1 MEHGDRVDGL
11 VAMDSVPLPEILA
24 RADWRFAKAWWH
36 WWFLAQLE
44 KPAEDVICA
53 DPDRWYRVNGP
64 EVMGEEAHAD
74 LWAALRDPAV
84 VHGMC
89 EDYRAGLTV
98 DARHWEEHGERG
110 TRIGCPVL
118 MLYAT
123 RDDME
128 ELYGDPVDL
137 WRPWV
142 RGRLEGRPIESG
154 HHQAEEA
161 PEELAEALLDFLA
174 A

>member
-1 MEHGDRVDGL
+1 M
-11 VAMDSVPLPEILA
+11 AIA
-24 RADWRFAKAWWH
+24 RDWWH
-36 WWFLAQLE
+36 WWFLAQTD
-44 KPAEDVICA
+44 KPAERVICA
-53 DPDRWYRVNGP
+53 DPDAWYRTNGP

-84 VHGMC
+84 VHAMC

-98 DARHWEEHGERG
+98 DREHSEADREQGRRVERS
-110 TRIGCPVL
+110 TL
-118 MLYAT
+118 FLYST

-128 ELYGDPVDL
+128 RIYGDPVAV

-142 RGRLEGRPIESG
+142 SGSLTGRAIESG

-161 PEELAEALLDFLA
+161 PEELAAALLDFLR
-174 A
+174 

>member
-1 MEHGDRVDGL
+1 MDG
-11 VAMDSVPLPEILA
+11 VPVVESLE
-24 RADWRFAKAWWH
+24 RADWKFARDWWH
-36 WWFLAQLE
+36 WWFLGQTD
-44 KPAEDVICA
+44 KPAERVICA
-53 DPDRWYRVNGP
+53 DPDAWYQSNGP

-98 DARHWEEHGERG
+98 DYEHGLEDREQA
-110 TRIGCPVL
+110 RRVQCP
-118 MLYAT
+118 MLFCFAT

-128 ELYGDPVDL
+128 EIYGDPVAV
-137 WRPWV
+137 WEPWV
-142 RGRLEGRPIESG
+142 ASSLEGRPIDSG

-161 PEELAEALLDFLA
+161 PEELTGALLEFLA
-174 A
+174 